1 MWFLTMTYSI
11 QWYVIFMCMKL
22 LLQET
27 EIQMKKERLA
37 HKLVDYDQQT
47 MVKEALTK
55 LDGISWREM
64 LLNIFVAI

>member
-1 MWFLTMTYSI
+1 
-11 QWYVIFMCMKL
+11 
-22 LLQET
+22 
-27 EIQMKKERLA
+27 MKKERLA

>member
-1 MWFLTMTYSI
+1 MTYSI
-11 QWYVIFMCMKL
+11 QRYVIFMCIKL

-27 EIQMKKERLA
+27 AWQMKKERLA

-47 MVKEALTK
+47 KVKEALTK